1 MEAWAQHFVELWQAN
16 RVHIAQG
23 ILEGIRRNPYL
34 PVKEYS
40 LDDIHQIFDGTLAM
54 MTERLSGQGNDIW
67 DTYMMSVIP
76 GILAQ
81 GQPLSALV
89 GQITMNAIVTHQL
102 LVPMANDEYR
112 DKISEFITNWYVHVN
127 SETVKIGLESGCKI

>member
-1 MEAWAQHFVELWQAN
+1 MDAWAQHFVELWQEN
-16 RVHIAQG
+16 RVNIAQG

-40 LDDIHQIFDGTLAM
+40 LDDIHQMFDGALAM
-54 MTERLSGQGNDIW
+54 MMERIAGEGNDIW

-81 GQPLSALV
+81 GQPLSAFV
-89 GQITMNAIVTHQL
+89 GQITMNGMVLHQL
-102 LVPMANDEYR
+102 LVPIAREEHR
-112 DKISEFITNWYVHVN
+112 DKISEFLTNWFVHIN
-127 SETVKIGLESGCKI
+127 SETVKIGLEVGCKV